1 MCELKVLYRPDTYKS
16 HGKWAQSISLRIVF
30 YGDTGENAGDP
41 NAPGQK

>member
-16 HGKWAQSISLRIVF
+16 HGKWAQSISLCIVF

>member
-16 HGKWAQSISLRIVF
+16 HGKLAQSISLCIVF
-30 YGDTGENAGDP
+30 YGDTAGDP